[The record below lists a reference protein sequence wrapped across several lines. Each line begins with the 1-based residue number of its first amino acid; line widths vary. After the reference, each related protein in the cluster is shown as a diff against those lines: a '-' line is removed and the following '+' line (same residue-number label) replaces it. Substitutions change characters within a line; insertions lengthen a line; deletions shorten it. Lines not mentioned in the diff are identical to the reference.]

1 MTEKMAAFRARLIE
15 KSRLAKAKGFLPPV
29 VATVPMSVYLKA
41 LDELNTWRN
50 RAVDAEA
57 RLCGS
62 GDILGEGRLD
72 YLKGPSNA
80 NNRS

>member
-1 MTEKMAAFRARLIE
+1 MTEKMAAFKARLAE
-15 KSRLAKAKGFLPPV
+15 KSKQNQEKGLLPPV
-29 VATVPMSVYLKA
+29 EATVSMPVYLKA

-80 NNRS
+80 NNRA

>member
-1 MTEKMAAFRARLIE
+1 MTEKMLAFRARQAE
-15 KSRLAKAKGFLPPV
+15 KSKQNQAKGLLPPV
-29 VATVPMSVYLKA
+29 QGSVPMADYLKA
-41 LDELNTWRN
+41 LDDLNAWRN

-72 YLKGPSNA
+72 VLKGSSSA

>member
-1 MTEKMAAFRARLIE
+1 MTEKMIAFRARQAE
-15 KSRLAKAKGFLPPV
+15 RTKQNQAKGFLPPV
-29 VATVPMSVYLKA
+29 EATVPMCVYLKA
-41 LDELNTWRN
+41 LDDMNVWRN

-62 GDILGEGRLD
+62 GDVLGEGRLD